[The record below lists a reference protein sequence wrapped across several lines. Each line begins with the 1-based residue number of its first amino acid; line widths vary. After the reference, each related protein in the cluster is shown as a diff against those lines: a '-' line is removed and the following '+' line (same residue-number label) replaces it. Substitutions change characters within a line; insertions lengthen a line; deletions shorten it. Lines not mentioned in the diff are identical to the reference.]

1 VVKGQWGEPEKER
14 PLTYLEHDL
23 GPDGANRAPARPVP
37 AQRTPAGAPSA
48 PLLDLQRL
56 AGNAAVSQAMKT
68 GRLGQ
73 DVPVQRVEEDTEDSS
88 EEEMTELDT
97 EDDTEAEVA
106 DETGDE
112 EEETESDTGEE

>member
-37 AQRTPAGAPSA
+37 AQRTPAGAP
-48 PLLDLQRL
+48 LLDLQRL

-73 DVPVQRVEEDTEDSS
+73 DVPVQRLEEDTEDSS

-97 EDDTEAEVA
+97 EDDTEAELG
-106 DETGDE
+106 DETGEE